1 MATSAAVSRRIRR
14 FRGTGQKA
22 CIAYPSSGRHFYGQ
36 AAIGDE
42 TSPECTTRFNRDTV
56 PAMNDAGSPITVQVH
71 AAIAEIPA
79 AAWDACAGGVNPSV
93 SYAFLSALEDSGSTT
108 TRTGWA
114 AQHLSLAAPDGTI
127 LGVVP
132 LYAKTHSYGEYVFDY
147 GWADAYERAGGRY
160 YPKLISA
167 VPFTPVPGPRLLL
180 RPGAPPET
188 RDHLIAGMVELCNR
202 RRISSVHVTFPEER
216 DAEALSG
223 AGFLQRIG
231 QQFHWTNNGY
241 RDFDDYL
248 AALNSRKRKAVK
260 KERREALVDGLEIE
274 VLTGSDLKSRH
285 WDAFYRFYL
294 ATSDRKWGQSYLNR
308 KFFDMIGERMPEN
321 IVLVMAQRA
330 GKYVAGALNLLGKDT
345 IYGRNW
351 GSYGDYKFLHFEC
364 CYYRAIEFAIN
375 RGLARVEAG
384 AQGPHKLQRGYLP
397 VPTYSAHWIPDPGF
411 RRAVAQFVAREREM
425 VEHKIDVLSEY
436 SPFRHTAEPPASK
449 G

>member
-1 MATSAAVSRRIRR
+1 
-14 FRGTGQKA
+14 
-22 CIAYPSSGRHFYGQ
+22 
-36 AAIGDE
+36 
-42 TSPECTTRFNRDTV
+42 
-56 PAMNDAGSPITVQVH
+56 MNDAGIPITVHVH
-71 AAIAEIPA
+71 AAIAEIPK
-79 AAWDACAGGVNPSV
+79 AAWDACAGDINPSV

-108 TRTGWA
+108 PRTGWTP
-114 AQHLSLAAPDGTI
+114 QHLSIAAADGTI

-180 RPGAPPET
+180 RPDAPAET
-188 RDHLIAGMVELCNR
+188 RGHLIAAMVELCSR
-202 RRISSVHVTFPEER
+202 RRISSVHVTFPQER
-216 DAEALSG
+216 DAEALKE

-260 KERREALVDGLEIE
+260 KERREAIVDGLEID
-274 VLTGSDLKSRH
+274 VLTGSDLKSTH

-294 ATSDRKWGQSYLNR
+294 ATSDRKWGHAYLNR
-308 KFFDMIGERMPEN
+308 KFFDMIGDRMPDN
-321 IVLVMAQRA
+321 IVLVMARRDR
-330 GKYVAGALNLLGKDT
+330 KYVAGALNLLGKDT

-364 CYYRAIEFAIN
+364 CYYQAIEFAIT
-375 RGLARVEAG
+375 RGLKRVEAG
-384 AQGPHKLQRGYLP
+384 AQGPHILQRGSLP
-397 VPTYSAHWIPDPGF
+397 VPTYSAHWIPDPAF
-411 RRAVAQFVAREREM
+411 RRAVSQFLAREREM
-425 VEHKIDVLSEY
+425 VERKIEY
-436 SPFRHTAEPPASK
+436 LAEEFSPFRQVSDPMAEDQNEC
-449 G
+449 